1 MTPLENQTRLDA
13 SLDSILKKQEAVME
27 LFINSKPFL
36 LEAMKLREASNGLVE
51 LAVLWHGR
59 EAND

>member
-13 SLDSILKKQEAVME
+13 SLDSIVKRQEAVME
-27 LFINSKPFL
+27 LFTNSKPFL
-36 LEAMKLREASNGLVE
+36 LEAMKLREASEDLVE

-59 EAND
+59 KTND